1 MVDRRGAFAASGCDL
16 PCKNLEIL
24 AAAPEKWVTEIR
36 PFMKYHLY
44 ITYQTVRF

>member
-24 AAAPEKWVTEIR
+24 AAAPEKWATGIRLFYEIS
-36 PFMKYHLY
+36 PLHH
-44 ITYQTVRF
+44 ISDC